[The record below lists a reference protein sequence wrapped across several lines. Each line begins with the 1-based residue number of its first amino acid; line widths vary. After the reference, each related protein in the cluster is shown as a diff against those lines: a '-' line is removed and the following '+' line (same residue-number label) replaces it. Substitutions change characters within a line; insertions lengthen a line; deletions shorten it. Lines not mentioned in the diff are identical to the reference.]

1 MLSIKFFLMIEIN
14 QNTKVSQ
21 EINLS
26 LNMTSKFSPDEI
38 MKERS
43 HMKWIRIDYR
53 LPTGSL
59 FGSNRCIVRAR
70 AVLFVA
76 TALL

>member
-1 MLSIKFFLMIEIN
+1 MHLS
-14 QNTKVSQ
+14 V
-21 EINLS
+21 
-26 LNMTSKFSPDEI
+26 NMTNKFSSDEI
-38 MKERS
+38 LRERTYIE
-43 HMKWIRIDYR
+43 WIRIDAR